1 VGRHAGIGWETVP
14 KRLAADGRGWT
25 PMNEN
30 GCVGVNSRTCLLGT
44 GRFNLAPLGIYCYLQ
59 VDAQQPREKAA
70 AVEGPSVAERGSG
83 L

>member
-1 VGRHAGIGWETVP
+1 MD
-14 KRLAADGRGWT
+14 ADER
-25 PMNEN
+25 ER
-30 GCVGVNSRTCLLGT
+30 VGT